1 MPWLIRKA
9 AGFSKPTCIIEQ
21 NGDEF
26 HIQLISMKTLDD
38 KFTVGTDF
46 EQTQPNGAVFV
57 VRY

>member
-1 MPWLIRKA
+1 MIRKA

-26 HIQLISMKTLDD
+26 HIQLISMKSVDD
-38 KFTVGTDF
+38 KFTIGTDF
-46 EQTQPNGAVFV
+46 EQTQPNGVVFI